1 MPLAKKIQL
10 RKTKI
15 VATLGP
21 SSSRFEDI
29 AALYEAGANVF
40 RFNLSHGSH
49 REHKMRLD
57 FVRQLEREQSHH
69 IGVIMDLQGMKLR
82 IGKLTAATWLK
93 PGQKIKFDSDPTPG
107 DAKRICL
114 PHPQF
119 LRALR
124 PGSDVLVDDGR
135 IRLKVTEA
143 TGACAEAEVIIGG
156 EISSHKGVNMPGIGL
171 QTPVLTEKDKKDL
184 EFALKEGA
192 DWVALSFVQTPKDIE
207 DVRQRLAGKTHLLT
221 KIENRMAIKNL
232 EPIVAA
238 SDAVMVARGDLGV
251 ELPPE
256 EVPIHQKHII
266 NICRRAG
273 KPVVVATQ
281 MLDSMVRANTPT
293 RAESSDVAT
302 AVYDGA
308 DAVTLSAETAMGNYP
323 REAVAMMH
331 QIIRSVENDDTYR
344 EILKAWHPKTEP
356 TTSDATSAAAVRVA
370 QVLSAAAI
378 VTYTRSGSTAHLVSR
393 ERPNI
398 TILALTAEE
407 ATARQL
413 SIVWGVYCVRARELE
428 SFSDMVERAC
438 SVAQVEKIA
447 KPGQLL
453 AITAGVP
460 FGVPGTT
467 NILRLAQ
474 VR

>member
-1 MPLAKKIQL
+1 M
-10 RKTKI
+10 
-15 VATLGP
+15 ATLGP
-21 SSSRFEDI
+21 ASSKYADI
-29 AALYEAGANVF
+29 ADLYEAGANVF

-49 REHKMRLD
+49 AEHKQRLEC
-57 FVRQLEREQSHH
+57 VRRLEKEQSRH

-82 IGKLTAATWLK
+82 IGKMRVPLWLK
-93 PGQKIKFDSDPTPG
+93 PGQTVRFDDDPQPG
-107 DAKRICL
+107 GADRICL

-119 LRALR
+119 LQALKE
-124 PGSDVLVDDGR
+124 GSNVLMDDGK
-135 IRLKVTEA
+135 IRLKVIKAMGHT
-143 TGACAEAEVIIGG
+143 AEAEVVIGG
-156 EISSHKGVNMPGIGL
+156 EIFSHKGVNVPGIGL
-171 QTPVLTEKDKKDL
+171 QTPVLTAKDEKDL
-184 EFALKEGA
+184 EFALKAGA
-192 DWVALSFVQTPKDIE
+192 DWVALSFVQSPKDVE
-207 DVRQRLAGKTHLLT
+207 DVRQRAIGKTRLLT
-221 KIENRMAIKNL
+221 KIENQMAIKNL
-232 EPIVAA
+232 EAIVAV

-266 NICRRAG
+266 NVCRRAG

-308 DAVTLSAETAMGNYP
+308 DAVTLSAETAVGKYP
-323 REAVAMMH
+323 RDAVAMMH

-356 TTSDATSAAAVRVA
+356 TMSDATSAAAVRVA
-370 QVLSAAAI
+370 HVLSAAAI

-398 TILALTAEE
+398 AVLALTAEE
-407 ATARQL
+407 VTARQL
-413 SIVWGVYCVRARELE
+413 SIVWGVYCVHTQELE

-438 SVAQVEKIA
+438 RIAREEKIA
-447 KPGQLL
+447 EPGQLL

-460 FGVPGTT
+460 FGIPGTT
-467 NILRLAQ
+467 NILRLTQ
-474 VR
+474 VQ